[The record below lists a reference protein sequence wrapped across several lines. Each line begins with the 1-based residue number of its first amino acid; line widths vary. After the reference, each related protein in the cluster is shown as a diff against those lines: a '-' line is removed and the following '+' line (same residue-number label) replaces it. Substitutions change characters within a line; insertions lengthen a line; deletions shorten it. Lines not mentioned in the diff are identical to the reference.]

1 MIEFNIPT
9 NFPSTEKYVL
19 EVLKGKKYGDF
30 GKYYNLSKE
39 FIKEYTGAKEVIL
52 THSAT
57 AALELSFQLI
67 EVKKYTALM
76 PSYTFSSTANSVLKS
91 QGKVEFVDVNSF
103 VDIEEIDIDFV
114 EIQSLSFSDLT
125 RKHSISSIDKLQI
138 DVEGSEY
145 EILKSINYKEANI
158 NKIIFE
164 SKHFDGTFT
173 EGEKLDEIKK
183 KLTQNG
189 YKISKLDKENFLA
202 EKL

>member
-1 MIEFNIPT
+1 MKKFGLVVIGAHIGVHIQQDLEEYKNQNILLIEPVPHNVGALKKNTSKFFNIVIDPISVSSKKEIKK
-9 NFPSTEKYVL
+9 FYFVKAESISKL
-19 EVLKGKKYGDF
+19 GKHWASGI
-30 GKYYNLSKE
+30 G
-39 FIKEYTGAKEVIL
+39 
-52 THSAT
+52 
-57 AALELSFQLI
+57 SF
-67 EVKKYTALM
+67 KKQHLLDHKTKR
-76 PSYTFSSTANSVLKS
+76 FN
-91 QGKVEFVDVNSF
+91 
-103 VDIEEIDIDFV
+103 IEEIDIDFV

-183 KLTQNG
+183 KLTENV
-189 YKISKLDKENFLA
+189 YKI
-202 EKL
+202 

>member
-1 MIEFNIPT
+1 MKKFGLVVIGAHIGVHIQQDLEEYKNQNILLIEPVPHNVGALKRNTSKFFNIVIDPISVSSKKEIKK
-9 NFPSTEKYVL
+9 FYFVKAESISKL
-19 EVLKGKKYGDF
+19 GKHWASGI
-30 GKYYNLSKE
+30 G
-39 FIKEYTGAKEVIL
+39 
-52 THSAT
+52 
-57 AALELSFQLI
+57 SF
-67 EVKKYTALM
+67 KKQHLLDHKTKR
-76 PSYTFSSTANSVLKS
+76 FN
-91 QGKVEFVDVNSF
+91 
-103 VDIEEIDIDFV
+103 IEEIDIDFV

-183 KLTQNG
+183 KLTENG

>member
-1 MIEFNIPT
+1 MKKFGLVVIGAHIGVHIQQDLEEYKNQNILLIEPVPHNVGALKKNTSKFFNIVIDPISVSSKKEIKK
-9 NFPSTEKYVL
+9 FYFVKAESISKL
-19 EVLKGKKYGDF
+19 GKHWASGI
-30 GKYYNLSKE
+30 G
-39 FIKEYTGAKEVIL
+39 
-52 THSAT
+52 
-57 AALELSFQLI
+57 SF
-67 EVKKYTALM
+67 KKQHLLDHKTKR
-76 PSYTFSSTANSVLKS
+76 FN
-91 QGKVEFVDVNSF
+91 
-103 VDIEEIDIDFV
+103 IEEIDIDFV

-183 KLTQNG
+183 KLTENG

>member
-1 MIEFNIPT
+1 MKKFGLVVIGAHIGVHIQQDL
-9 NFPSTEKYVL
+9 EKY
-19 EVLKGKKYGDF
+19 K
-30 GKYYNLSKE
+30 NQN
-39 FIKEYTGAKEVIL
+39 IL
-52 THSAT
+52 
-57 AALELSFQLI
+57 LI
-67 EVKKYTALM
+67 EPVPHNVGALKKNTSKFKNIIIDPISVSSKKEIKKFYFVKAESINKL
-76 PSYTFSSTANSVLKS
+76 
-91 QGKVEFVDVNSF
+91 GKHWASGIGSF
-103 VDIEEIDIDFV
+103 KKQHILDHKTKRFNIEEIDIDFV

-183 KLTQNG
+183 KLTENG

>member
-1 MIEFNIPT
+1 MKKFGLVVIGAHIGVHIQQDLEEYKNQNILLIEPVPHNVGALKKNTSKFFNIVIDPISVSSKKEIKK
-9 NFPSTEKYVL
+9 FYFVKAESISKL
-19 EVLKGKKYGDF
+19 GKHWASGI
-30 GKYYNLSKE
+30 G
-39 FIKEYTGAKEVIL
+39 
-52 THSAT
+52 
-57 AALELSFQLI
+57 SF
-67 EVKKYTALM
+67 KKQHLLDHKTKR
-76 PSYTFSSTANSVLKS
+76 FN
-91 QGKVEFVDVNSF
+91 
-103 VDIEEIDIDFV
+103 IEEIDIDFV

-183 KLTQNG
+183 KLTENG
-189 YKISKLDKENFLA
+189 YKLSKLDKENFLA
-202 EKL
+202 GKL

>member
-1 MIEFNIPT
+1 M
-9 NFPSTEKYVL
+9 
-19 EVLKGKKYGDF
+19 
-30 GKYYNLSKE
+30 
-39 FIKEYTGAKEVIL
+39 
-52 THSAT
+52 
-57 AALELSFQLI
+57 
-67 EVKKYTALM
+67 
-76 PSYTFSSTANSVLKS
+76 
-91 QGKVEFVDVNSF
+91 
-103 VDIEEIDIDFV
+103 
-114 EIQSLSFSDLT
+114 SFSDLT

-183 KLTQNG
+183 KLTENG

>member
-1 MIEFNIPT
+1 LKKFGLVVIGAHIGVHIQQDLEEYKNQNILLIEPVPHNVGALKKNTSKFFNIVIDPISVSSKKEIKK
-9 NFPSTEKYVL
+9 FYFVKAESISKL
-19 EVLKGKKYGDF
+19 GKHWASGI
-30 GKYYNLSKE
+30 G
-39 FIKEYTGAKEVIL
+39 
-52 THSAT
+52 
-57 AALELSFQLI
+57 SF
-67 EVKKYTALM
+67 KKQHLLDHKTKR
-76 PSYTFSSTANSVLKS
+76 FN
-91 QGKVEFVDVNSF
+91 
-103 VDIEEIDIDFV
+103 IEEIDIDFV

-183 KLTQNG
+183 KLTENG